1 METTVTGVFADEA
14 RGRAVMEQLVQQ
26 GFAREEVLLVTADTP
41 HCHELI
47 GEECGDASRGAMFG
61 VAVGGLGSLL
71 AGAAISSLFDTSMLA
86 GGAVG
91 ALLGA
96 CAGGLIGWLVG
107 SGTGHMVQE
116 EYEHLLETGAVLLA
130 VNTDRAHGSN
140 AQRLLVEA
148 GATALS
154 TSVHRCHQQVAEQS
168 A

>member
-26 GFAREEVLLVTADTP
+26 GFAREDVMLVTADTP

-47 GEECGDASRGAMFG
+47 GAETGDASRGAIVG
-61 VAVGGLGSLL
+61 IAVGGLGSLL
-71 AGAAISSLFDTSMLA
+71 AGAAISDLFDTSMIA
-86 GGAVG
+86 GGAIG

-96 CAGGLIGWLVG
+96 CSGGLIGLLLG

-116 EYEHLLETGAVLLA
+116 EYEHLLQAGAVLLA
-130 VNTDRAHGSN
+130 VNTDRAHGAS
-140 AQRLLVEA
+140 AQRLLTEA

-154 TSVHRCHQQVAEQS
+154 SCVHRRHLPCAEQS

>member
-1 METTVTGVFADEA
+1 METTVTGVFTDEA

-26 GFAREEVLLVTADTP
+26 GFAREDVLLVTADTP
-41 HCHELI
+41 HVHQLI
-47 GEECGDASRGAMFG
+47 GEETGDASRGAIIG

-71 AGAAISSLFDTSMLA
+71 AGAAISSLFDASLLA

-96 CAGGLIGWLVG
+96 GAGGLIGLLVG
-107 SGTGHMVQE
+107 SGTGHMMQE

-130 VNTDRAHGSN
+130 VNTDRAHGAN
-140 AQRLLVEA
+140 AQRLLAEA
-148 GATALS
+148 GAIGLS
-154 TSVHRCHQQVAEQS
+154 SCAHRRHQHLTEQS